1 MKNDF
6 SFLHLLIFI
15 AVAIF
20 LVSFQLPDS
29 IDQSK
34 IPVIVKSKLD
44 EEVKNYYEDRMKICK
59 LDALT
64 RAEDYVDSII
74 ENKIQLVI
82 AKGVIFPSKPIKPN
96 FPKEIKIN
104 DSTKIQPVL
113 KKDN

>member
-6 SFLHLLIFI
+6 SFPHLFTFFI
-15 AVAIF
+15 VSILF
-20 LVSFQLPDS
+20 VSFQLPDS
-29 IDQSK
+29 IDQHK
-34 IPVIVKSKLD
+34 IPVKVKSKLD
-44 EEVKNYYEDRMKICK
+44 EEVKTYYEDRMKICK

-82 AKGVIFPSKPIKPN
+82 AKGVIFPSKPTKPN
-96 FPKEIKIN
+96 FPREIKIN

-113 KKDN
+113 KKDH

>member
-1 MKNDF
+1 MKNNF
-6 SFLHLLIFI
+6 SLRHLLL
-15 AVAIF
+15 F
-20 LVSFQLPDS
+20 LVVFILFISFQLPDS
-29 IDQSK
+29 VDQSK
-34 IPVIVKSKLD
+34 IPLMVKNKLD
-44 EEVKNYYEDRMKICK
+44 EEVRNYYEDRMKICK

-82 AKGVIFPSKPIKPN
+82 AKGVIFPLKPTKPN